1 MAERRAIEMTE
12 LAERSAARRNS
23 RMKRR
28 VTCGLRR
35 NYRPCVCV
43 PVCVRA
49 RRYTEALEATRRRN
63 RSDVAVASVLE
74 TEARQWRQRTYQ
86 QRGFLYE
93 FSAYRISPSRFVV
106 LGISSLNFLWVS
118 EGEGCRWVGRDGSR
132 VNGSVWYRD
141 FMRPKTK
148 TDSLAAFCQLWGN
161 TSQAGGYLVMTM
173 DGVESAVFNEQPGQ
187 PLEPPP
193 EASLPVHLTWCS
205 QPLYGTLDAGP
216 VWAWAEYHRVYANVS
231 RFIFYDMAAW
241 SPGLTALF
249 APYFAAG
256 MAAVTDMSGGRRFGF
271 HAGEGALSFITKHQ
285 TLAGNDCIHRSLFT
299 SRWVTLHDTDEYLS
313 PVPPHS
319 LHVLLAAHAHAPWL
333 SHGALVVEPS
343 VCQGEAQVVPGTAV
357 LQTAGGLAVAAGGA
371 SETSNRS
378 LEPAPGTAGNGTQ
391 DGEMQWDEAA
401 VEEAKRRAVE
411 LLSRLVFRRPDVWC
425 VRDGAEEQRIESDL
439 CGNWRGHRKLIL
451 NPRKTEVVSIH
462 EAREPQKGGVVLNA
476 ATELRHFHLSGVV
489 NPVNVRCQTLVPP
502 GEDHVW
508 FVRDTTIADQIRL
521 LGNASAPQPEP

>member
-1 MAERRAIEMTE
+1 
-12 LAERSAARRNS
+12 
-23 RMKRR
+23 
-28 VTCGLRR
+28 
-35 NYRPCVCV
+35 
-43 PVCVRA
+43 
-49 RRYTEALEATRRRN
+49 
-63 RSDVAVASVLE
+63 
-74 TEARQWRQRTYQ
+74 
-86 QRGFLYE
+86 
-93 FSAYRISPSRFVV
+93 
-106 LGISSLNFLWVS
+106 
-118 EGEGCRWVGRDGSR
+118 
-132 VNGSVWYRD
+132 
-141 FMRPKTK
+141 MRPKTK

-193 EASLPVHLTWCS
+193 EASLPMHLTWCS

-285 TLAGNDCIHRSLFT
+285 VGNDCIHRSLFT

-357 LQTAGGLAVAAGGA
+357 LQTAGGLAAAAGGA
-371 SETSNRS
+371 SETSNRSLEPALFEAPQKTSNRS

-425 VRDGAEEQRIESDL
+425 VRGGAEEQRIESDL

-462 EAREPQKGGVVLNA
+462 EAREPQKDGVVLNA